1 MSVGGGAAGVRSSLC
16 RENKVES
23 ACVVD
28 KATEGMSRLNKDE
41 PDIKTTL
48 SKQA

>member
-1 MSVGGGAAGVRSSLC
+1 MSVGGGAAGVRSSLY

-28 KATEGMSRLNKDE
+28 KAADTYSRNE
-41 PDIKTTL
+41 QIKHR
-48 SKQA
+48 